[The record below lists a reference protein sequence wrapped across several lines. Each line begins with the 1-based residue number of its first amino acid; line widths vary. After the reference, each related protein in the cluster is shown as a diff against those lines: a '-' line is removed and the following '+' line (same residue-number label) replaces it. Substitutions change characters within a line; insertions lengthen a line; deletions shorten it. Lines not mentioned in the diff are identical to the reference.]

1 MFLVRPRWSGH
12 RLPIHVTERSDVPTE
27 AAMEMIRRVIA
38 ERQFVIYL
46 QPIVDLEGRQTV
58 AVEALTRFTDGAP
71 PDGRFAEAAALGLGH
86 LLERATLAAALDTA
100 ESLPSAVA
108 LSINLSADLVQHE
121 RLLPSLFEGVGR
133 TVIIELSERE
143 RIDDY
148 DAVRSAL
155 DRLGPR
161 VELAIDDAGSGVA
174 NMRHIDEL
182 QPAFVKVG
190 IESVR
195 GVDGDPARQA
205 LVSSLVSFCDATGC
219 MLVAKGI
226 ETEAEL
232 AALRAMGVKL
242 GQGFLLG
249 RPLPP
254 AR

>member
-1 MFLVRPRWSGH
+1 M
-12 RLPIHVTERSDVPTE
+12 TERPDNPTD

-38 ERQFVIYL
+38 EREFAIHL
-46 QPIVDLEGRQTV
+46 QPIVDLESRHAV

-71 PDGRFAEAAALGLGH
+71 PEGRFAAAAALGLGPV
-86 LLERATLAAALDTA
+86 LERATLVAALDTA
-100 ESLPSAVA
+100 EALPPAVA
-108 LSINLSADLVQHE
+108 LSINLSADLIQHE
-121 RLLPSLFEGVGR
+121 RQLPRLFEGVGR
-133 TVIIELSERE
+133 TIIIELSEHE

-155 DRLGPR
+155 DSLGPR

-195 GVDGDPARQA
+195 GIDLDPARRA
-205 LVSSLVSFCDATGC
+205 LVSSLVSFCDATGS

-226 ETEAEL
+226 ETEGEL
-232 AALRAMGVKL
+232 AALRAMGVRL

-249 RPLPP
+249 RPQPP